1 MQMPARGFAAFGVA
15 IRIDSLLLS
24 AVAQPLAA
32 LLPYGCGSADLVE
45 VQPNFRLL
53 WICTILLLPAKA
65 ALLRSPRL
73 GGAFL
78 AGIGF
83 FFVGQADE
91 IVDACMVES
100 GELPGVFQRK
110 RSLAA
115 LVFGIERL
123 VAHQKFCDLLL
134 REVFILPQ
142 ITNP

>member
-1 MQMPARGFAAFGVA
+1 MPARGFAAFGVA
-15 IRIDSLLLS
+15 IRLDSLLLS
-24 AVAQPLAA
+24 TVAQPLAV

-91 IVDACMVES
+91 IVDACMVEY

>member
-15 IRIDSLLLS
+15 IRLDSLLLS

-73 GGAFL
+73 
-78 AGIGF
+78 
-83 FFVGQADE
+83 
-91 IVDACMVES
+91 C
-100 GELPGVFQRK
+100 QR
-110 RSLAA
+110 
-115 LVFGIERL
+115 
-123 VAHQKFCDLLL
+123 
-134 REVFILPQ
+134 
-142 ITNP
+142 

>member
-1 MQMPARGFAAFGVA
+1 MPARGFAAFGVA

-123 VAHQKFCDLLL
+123 VAHQKFCDLHL

>member
-1 MQMPARGFAAFGVA
+1 MPARGFAAFGVA

>member
-1 MQMPARGFAAFGVA
+1 MPARGFAACGVA

>member
-1 MQMPARGFAAFGVA
+1 MMNLH
-15 IRIDSLLLS
+15 DLS
-24 AVAQPLAA
+24 YFYLR
-32 LLPYGCGSADLVE
+32 CRSASLVE
-45 VQPNFRLL
+45 VQPNFRRL
-53 WICTILLLPAKA
+53 WNCTILLLPAKA

-73 GGAFL
+73 GGTFL

>member
-1 MQMPARGFAAFGVA
+1 MPARGFAAFGVA

-45 VQPNFRLL
+45 VQPNLRLL